1 MKKCHKKTCETASS
15 KKSIIA
21 QLQLWTIVVIPIDI
35 TNNRD
40 TIYGSANTNLFFLA
54 TTTRIRLFPNLSSQQ
69 VELFH
74 VPNWQNLNKLPHEL
88 LLRHCAVY
96 ETSS

>member
-15 KKSIIA
+15 KKSIIT

-40 TIYGSANTNLFFLA
+40 TIYGSANTNLFFLQLQREFGYFQTSLA
-54 TTTRIRLFPNLSSQQ
+54 NRSNCFMSQIGRI
-69 VELFH
+69 
-74 VPNWQNLNKLPHEL
+74 
-88 LLRHCAVY
+88 
-96 ETSS
+96 